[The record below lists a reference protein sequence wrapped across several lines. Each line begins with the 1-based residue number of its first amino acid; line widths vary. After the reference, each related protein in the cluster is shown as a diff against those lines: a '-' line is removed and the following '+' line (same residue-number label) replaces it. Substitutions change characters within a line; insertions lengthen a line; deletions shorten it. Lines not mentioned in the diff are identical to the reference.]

1 MIPPGEAPLGM
12 VCGNPAPTFLI
23 VGTRGHALH
32 CDAGMALRSRNPL
45 IENDKLFDI
54 ALPFPKI
61 GLDTGRCCGEAGVMG
76 TNGSG
81 RRTGRVAD
89 NGAAEARV
97 RSAVLTIARLL
108 GRQIAREQFERQ
120 SAAND
125 NAPTGK
131 AGGQKEQ

>member
-1 MIPPGEAPLGM
+1 
-12 VCGNPAPTFLI
+12 
-23 VGTRGHALH
+23 
-32 CDAGMALRSRNPL
+32 
-45 IENDKLFDI
+45 
-54 ALPFPKI
+54 
-61 GLDTGRCCGEAGVMG
+61 MG

-81 RRTGRVAD
+81 QSSDHAAAND

-120 SAAND
+120 ASAND
-125 NAPTGK
+125 NAPAGK